1 MNWIQR
7 LRFLVRKNETD
18 VELDEELRFHLDR
31 QIELNLANGMPPAEA
46 RYAAMQE
53 FGIVEQIKE
62 ECRSS
67 RGMDWLNGIA
77 QDVRYALRNF
87 RRNRSFA
94 LTVLA
99 VTAIGIGS
107 STAVFSVVDRI
118 LFRSLPYADAS
129 RLVSMGISIPWMDY
143 DFLTWSDYAEFKRTP
158 TKLQSVTSWTG
169 VVDCDLTG
177 DRPLRLAC
185 ARVEASFL
193 PVLGIQPVLGRNFV
207 AEEDRPNVPGVALI
221 THAMWQNRFGGLPS
235 TIGHKLTIDG
245 TERQIIGILPPDF
258 ELPTLEKADLV
269 IPQAM
274 PPLPAGGG
282 RPMQVYGRLQA
293 GATPQQLRDAVMPLA
308 DRLFSF
314 APPAA
319 RKQLKFQVKPLQ
331 EMQSGNMYLA
341 AWTLL
346 GAVLAMLLI
355 ACANVANLLLARAL
369 ARQRELAVRAALGA
383 SRGRLVRQTLT
394 ESMLLSLSGGAA
406 GILLAYGLLRVFV
419 YIAPAGLP
427 HLTGARLDLR
437 VLGFTV
443 AASLLCGFIFG
454 LAPSLHTPS
463 ASTISGTRA
472 TPRSSMITRHAL
484 VSAQLSFSLILL
496 TCAGLLLQSLWNRQ
510 RLSLGMRTDH
520 VVTAEMA
527 LTIRYSQPSARLA
540 FFESLEQRLARLPGV
555 ETVALSD
562 SLPPGGVPRSQP
574 LYALEGSVRTQA
586 EPSSGIVVWRH
597 VSPGYFKA
605 LGIPILKGRP
615 FTEEDRGPKQ
625 MVVILSQSLASLL
638 FPGEDAL
645 GKQMR
650 RFPKGPLYTVV
661 GIASSV
667 RNGGLIDANH
677 PEYYMVRRHSD
688 EDALAAS
695 AVIVRG
701 QAKPELLESWIRSEV
716 AALDPVIPPLIQT
729 FDQHMGELAARPRF
743 QALLLALFAAIG
755 LILSASGLYGLIS
768 YLAAQREREIGVRL
782 ALGATPSQ
790 ILRMILAHAFRW
802 TSAGLVFGIAGAAAA
817 AYGLRGLLF
826 HIQPA
831 DPAAFASAAVSLAL
845 VALLAALL
853 PSRRASRVDP
863 MTTLRQD

>member
-7 LRFLVRKNETD
+7 LRFLVKKNDTD

-31 QIELNLANGMPPAEA
+31 QIELNIANGMPPAEA
-46 RYAAMQE
+46 RYAALRE
-53 FGIVEQIKE
+53 FGIVDQIKE

-67 RGMDWLNGIA
+67 RGLDWLNGIA

-87 RRNRSFA
+87 RRNQGFA

-118 LFRSLPYADAS
+118 LFRNLAYSEPD
-129 RLVSMGISIPWMDY
+129 RLVSMGITIPWMDY
-143 DFLTWSDYAEFKRTP
+143 DFLTWADYGELKRTP
-158 TKLQSVTSWTG
+158 TQLQSITSWAG

-177 DRPLRLAC
+177 DQPLRLAC
-185 ARVEASFL
+185 ARVESSFL
-193 PVLGIQPVLGRNFV
+193 PVLGVQPVLGRNFV
-207 AEEDRPNVPGVALI
+207 PEEDRPNVPGVALI
-221 THAMWQNRFGGLPS
+221 THAMWQSRFAGQPS
-235 TIGHKLTIDG
+235 VIGRRLTIDG
-245 TERQIIGILPPDF
+245 AERQIVGVLPPGF

-282 RPMQVYGRLQA
+282 RPMQVYGRLKP
-293 GATPQQLRDAVMPLA
+293 GATAQQFRDSVMPLA
-308 DRLFSF
+308 DRIFSF
-314 APPAA
+314 APPQA
-319 RKQLKFQVKPLQ
+319 RKQLKFQVKSLQ
-331 EMQSGNMYLA
+331 EMQSGDMYLA
-341 AWTLL
+341 AWTLF

-383 SRGRLVRQTLT
+383 SRGRLIRQTLT
-394 ESMLLSLSGGAA
+394 ESMLLSLAGGAA
-406 GILLAYGLLRVFV
+406 GVLLAYGLLRVFM
-419 YIAPAGLP
+419 YIAPVGMP
-427 HLTGARLDLR
+427 HLAGAQLDLR
-437 VLGFTV
+437 VLAFSV
-443 AASLLCGFIFG
+443 AASLLCGFVFG

-463 ASTISGTRA
+463 ASTISGARA

-496 TCAGLLLQSLWNRQ
+496 TCAGLLLQSLWNRE
-510 RLSLGMRTDH
+510 RLALGMRTEN
-520 VVTAEMA
+520 VVTAELA
-527 LTIRYSQPSARLA
+527 LTIRYSQPSARLH
-540 FFESLEQRLARLPGV
+540 FFETLEQRLARLPGV

-562 SLPPGGVPRSQP
+562 SLPPGGVPRTQP
-574 LYALEGSVRTQA
+574 LYALEGSVRTEAQ
-586 EPSSGIVVWRH
+586 PNSGIVVWRH
-597 VSPGYFKA
+597 VTPGYFRA
-605 LGIPILKGRP
+605 LGIPIVKGRA

-625 MVVILSQSLASLL
+625 MAVVISQSLASKL

-661 GIASSV
+661 GIAASV
-667 RNGGLIDANH
+667 RNAGLTDANH
-677 PEYYMVRRHSD
+677 PEYYLVRRHSD
-688 EDALAAS
+688 DDALAAS
-695 AVIVRG
+695 TVILRG
-701 QAKPELLESWIRSEV
+701 RARPELLESWIRSEV
-716 AALDPVIPPLIQT
+716 ASLDPVIPANIQT

-755 LILSASGLYGLIS
+755 LTLSASGLYGLIS

-782 ALGATPSQ
+782 ALGATPAQ
-790 ILRMILAHAFRW
+790 ILKMILAHAFRW
-802 TSAGLVFGIAGAAAA
+802 TAAGLAIGIAGAAAA
-817 AYGLRGLLF
+817 AFALKGLLF

-831 DPAAFASAAVSLAL
+831 DPVAFASAALSLGLIAL
-845 VALLAALL
+845 MASLV